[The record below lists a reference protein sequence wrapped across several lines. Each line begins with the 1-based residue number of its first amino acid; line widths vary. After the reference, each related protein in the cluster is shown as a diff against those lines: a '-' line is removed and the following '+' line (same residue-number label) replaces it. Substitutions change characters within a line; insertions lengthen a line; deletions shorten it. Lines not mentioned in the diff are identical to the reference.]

1 MRALVVYDS
10 VFGNTE
16 QVAQAVGRA
25 LGSPEDVQVLR
36 VGDVQAAHMAGV
48 RLLVVGSPTRG
59 FRPTPATTN
68 WLKSLPAHS
77 LQGMRVAA
85 FDTRI
90 SIADAGVPGILR
102 FMVRLFG
109 YAAEK
114 IAKPLVKKGGTLA
127 APPEGFFVQAS
138 EGPLRDGELER
149 AADWARQ
156 IAAR

>member
-16 QVAQAVGRA
+16 QVAQAIGRA
-25 LGSPEDVQVLR
+25 LDSPEDVRVLR
-36 VGDVQAAHMAGV
+36 VGAVQPEQMAGLD
-48 RLLVVGSPTRG
+48 LLIVGSPTRG

-68 WLKSLPAHS
+68 WLKSIPDRS
-77 LQGMRVAA
+77 LQGVRVAA

-90 SIADAGVPGILR
+90 SIDDPKTPGILR
-102 FMVRLFG
+102 FMVKLFG
-109 YAAEK
+109 YAAQP
-114 IAKPLVKKGGTLA
+114 IANRLVKKGGTLA
-127 APPEGFFVQAS
+127 APPEGFFVTAS

-149 AADWARQ
+149 AAGWARQ